1 MEAANLLLV
10 PYVNILEKIDELLTE
25 LLHLKQNLEEIW
37 EIQDLLG
44 LKIKI
49 YIPNLSQQNIPKEI
63 DLRWRSNPGCH
74 QENMTSGWRFLGM
87 AARPLV
93 KTSEILK
100 SVPRGTSKN
109 LNGSLNRPSQLR
121 SRAFSNLMGIV
132 L

>member
-1 MEAANLLLV
+1 MKNAEAANLLLV
-10 PYVNILEKIDELLTE
+10 SCVNILEEIDELLTE
-25 LLHLKQNLEEIW
+25 LEEIW
-37 EIQDLLG
+37 EIQDFLG

-49 YIPNLSQQNIPKEI
+49 YILSLSQQNIPKEI

-74 QENMTSGWRFLGM
+74 QQNMTSGWRFLGM

-93 KTSEILK
+93 KISEIFK
-100 SVPRGTSKN
+100 SVLRGTSKN
-109 LNGSLNRPSQLR
+109 FTGSLNRPSQLS